1 MDNAT
6 RSERSRQAAIQ
17 AALAII
23 ARDGPGRLTLDAIAR
38 ESGISKGGVMHH
50 FRTKESVVTALL
62 EHLTERFGKFTREY
76 LAEIGPDKP
85 GAILEAQIATLRESI
100 DTPHSAFFAILGAVA
115 ENPDLLSINRE
126 AEAEALEAV
135 KAEAA
140 DPDLAV
146 LRWMAA
152 RGLHLT
158 TLLGTCP
165 LSTEERDRLFDRLID
180 DARSPAL
187 AKATKPASARP
198 SRSRSARSKKTD

>member
-50 FRTKESVVTALL
+50 FRTKEAVVTALL
-62 EHLTERFGKFTREY
+62 EHLTERFGKFTQAY

-126 AEAEALEAV
+126 AEAAALEAV

-140 DPDLAV
+140 DPELAV

-152 RGLHLT
+152 RGLHMT

-165 LSTEERDRLFDRLID
+165 LSAAERGRLFDRLID
-180 DARSPAL
+180 NSQWAAL
-187 AKATKPASARP
+187 SEPPKPASP
-198 SRSRSARSKKTD
+198 SRGRKRGAA